1 MKIAD
6 PERRS
11 SEFVSNGLIGCHM
24 EDVLQEKAKL
34 FINEKKQIIIL
45 TPAGKP
51 VYYYGQNEDNL
62 PSRQSFCLLL

>member
-11 SEFVSNGLIGCHM
+11 QEFVSNGLIGCHM
-24 EDVLQEKAKL
+24 EEVLQEKAKQ
-34 FINEKKQIIIL
+34 FINTKKQIISI

-51 VYYYGQNEDNL
+51 VYSYGYNEDDL
-62 PSRQSFCLLL
+62 ARM